1 MFVTNF
7 RICFKPFCKLCSGF
21 RFIALAWLDTSVC
34 VRRHHLAI
42 LLVQHLHLLG
52 PVDTI
57 AQVRLDAILAD
68 RSLILSFRI
77 ITNRSSITIAYIGAL
92 GDYRPGPP

>member
-1 MFVTNF
+1 MLGFQIHCSCLV
-7 RICFKPFCKLCSGF
+7 RHLC
-21 RFIALAWLDTSVC
+21 VC

-52 PVDTI
+52 PVDTV
-57 AQVRLDAILAD
+57 AQVRLDVILAD
-68 RSLILSFRI
+68 RSLILSFRT
-77 ITNRSSITIAYIGAL
+77 ITNRSSITIANLGAL